1 MITYSKKFN
10 SSAKKRP
17 IHVSYLQR
25 KPRPKQNYSLE
36 FIFDD
41 LRHRLSGDIRPT
53 VHRAPFYSNGL
64 IRRTLIAFSATLHQG
79 DLNHITGDINFASL
93 FLSRKR
99 TLLTILDAG
108 VMNRKQGLRKTI
120 LDWIWFRL
128 PAKSA
133 RVITT
138 ISESAKRDILEYVK
152 VPEDKIRVIPVAVS
166 PDFEWSPK
174 EFNASCP
181 RILQVGTK
189 VNKNM
194 ERLIQALSGI
204 PCKLQIIGPLTDTL
218 RNQLRANKINYEN
231 WTNLVISDVVKK
243 YQQCDLLTFCSTYE
257 GFGMPIVEANAVG
270 RPVVT
275 SNVTSM
281 PEVAGDAA
289 CLVDP
294 FDITSIREGINKVI
308 QQPEYRNVLIKN
320 GRNNAMRFDANVIA
334 NQYLAL
340 YQELHAFVE
349 GSLHPHF
356 STQ

>member
-10 SSAKKRP
+10 SSVKKRP

-64 IRRTLIAFSATLHQG
+64 IRRTLIAFSAALHQG
-79 DLNHITGDINFASL
+79 ELNHITGDINYASL
-93 FLSRKR
+93 LLSRKR

-108 VMNRKQGLRKTI
+108 VMDGKQGLRKAL

-133 RVITT
+133 QMITT
-138 ISESAKRDILEYVK
+138 ISESAKKDILKYVD
-152 VPEDKIRVIPVAVS
+152 VPDEKIRVIPVAVS
-166 PDFEWSPK
+166 PHFKWSPK

-189 VNKNM
+189 KNKNI
-194 ERLIQALSGI
+194 ERLITSLSGLS
-204 PCKLQIIGPLTDTL
+204 CKLQIIGPLTDAL
-218 RNQLRANKINYEN
+218 RTQLNANEIEYEN
-231 WTNLVISDVVKK
+231 CSNLSLDEVVRE

-257 GFGMPIVEANAVG
+257 GFGMPIVEANVVG

-275 SNVTSM
+275 SDISSM
-281 PEVAGDAA
+281 PEVAGNAA

-294 FDITSIREGINKVI
+294 FDSASIRSGIRRVI
-308 QQPEYRNVLIKN
+308 KDVDYRSKLIAN
-320 GRNNAMRFDANVIA
+320 GRVNAERFDANNIA
-334 NQYLAL
+334 EQYLAI
-340 YQELHAFVE
+340 YKEMEAAE
-349 GSLHPHF
+349 
-356 STQ
+356 

>member
-1 MITYSKKFN
+1 MITYSKKSE
-10 SSAKKRP
+10 SSLRKRP

-64 IRRTLIAFSATLHQG
+64 IRRTLIAFSAALHQG
-79 DLNHITGDINFASL
+79 ELNHITGDINYASL
-93 FLSRKR
+93 LLSRKR

-108 VMNRKQGLRKTI
+108 VMDGKQGLRKAL

-133 RVITT
+133 QMITT
-138 ISESAKRDILEYVK
+138 ISESAKKDVLKYVD
-152 VPEDKIRVIPVAVS
+152 VPDEKIRVIPVAVS
-166 PDFEWSPK
+166 PHFKWSPK

-181 RILQVGTK
+181 HILQVGTK
-189 VNKNM
+189 KNKNI
-194 ERLIQALSGI
+194 ERLITALSGLS
-204 PCKLQIIGPLTDTL
+204 CKLQIIGPLTDAL
-218 RNQLRANKINYEN
+218 RTQLNANEIEYEN
-231 WTNLVISDVVKK
+231 WSNLSLDEVVRK

-257 GFGMPIVEANAVG
+257 GFGMPIVEANVVG

-275 SNVTSM
+275 SDISSM
-281 PEVAGDAA
+281 PEVAGNAA

-294 FDITSIREGINKVI
+294 FDCASIRSGIRRVI
-308 QQPEYRNVLIKN
+308 KDVDYRSKLIAN
-320 GRNNAMRFDANVIA
+320 GRVNAERFDANNIA
-334 NQYLAL
+334 EQYLAI
-340 YQELHAFVE
+340 YKEMKAAE
-349 GSLHPHF
+349 
-356 STQ
+356 

>member
-1 MITYSKKFN
+1 MITCSKKSE
-10 SSAKKRP
+10 SSARKRP

-25 KPRPKQNYSLE
+25 KPRPKQNFSLE

-64 IRRTLIAFSATLHQG
+64 VRRTLIAFSAALHQG

-108 VMNRKQGLRKTI
+108 VMDGKHGLRKAL
-120 LDWIWFRL
+120 LDWLWFRL

-133 RVITT
+133 QMITT
-138 ISESAKRDILEYVK
+138 ISESAKKDILKYAD
-152 VPEDKIRVIPVAVS
+152 VPEEKIRVIPVAVS
-166 PDFEWSPK
+166 PLFKWTPK
-174 EFNASCP
+174 EFGASCP

-189 VNKNM
+189 KNKNIV
-194 ERLIQALSGI
+194 RLIPALAGL
-204 PCKLQIIGPLTDTL
+204 PCKLQIIGPLTDSL
-218 RNQLRANKINYEN
+218 RNQLDASMISYEN
-231 WTNLVISDVVKK
+231 WSNLRLDEVVRK

-257 GFGMPIVEANAVG
+257 GFGMPIVEANVVG

-275 SNVTSM
+275 SGVSSM
-281 PEVAGDAA
+281 PEVAGNAA

-294 FDITSIREGINKVI
+294 FDTASIRAGISRVI
-308 QQPEYRNVLIKN
+308 EDADYRSELIAN
-320 GRNNAMRFDANVIA
+320 GRINAERFDANNIA
-334 NQYLAL
+334 EQYLAI
-340 YQELHAFVE
+340 YREMDAAE
-349 GSLHPHF
+349 
-356 STQ
+356 

>member
-1 MITYSKKFN
+1 MITYSKKPE
-10 SSAKKRP
+10 SSARKRP

-64 IRRTLIAFSATLHQG
+64 IRRTLIAFSAALHQG
-79 DLNHITGDINFASL
+79 ELNHITGDINYASL
-93 FLSRKR
+93 LLSRKR

-108 VMNRKQGLRKTI
+108 VMDGKHGLRKVL

-133 RVITT
+133 QMITT
-138 ISESAKRDILEYVK
+138 ISESAKKDILKYVD
-152 VPEDKIRVIPVAVS
+152 VPDEKIRVIPVAVS
-166 PDFEWSPK
+166 PHFKWSPK
-174 EFNASCP
+174 EFNTSCP

-189 VNKNM
+189 KNKNI
-194 ERLIQALSGI
+194 ERLITSLLGLS
-204 PCKLQIIGPLTDTL
+204 CKLQIIGPLTDAL
-218 RNQLRANKINYEN
+218 RTQLNANEIDYEN
-231 WTNLVISDVVKK
+231 WSNLSIDEVVRK

-257 GFGMPIVEANAVG
+257 GFGMPIVEANVVG

-275 SNVTSM
+275 SDISSM
-281 PEVAGDAA
+281 PEVAGNAA

-294 FDITSIREGINKVI
+294 FDSASIRSGIRRVI
-308 QQPEYRNVLIKN
+308 KDVDYRSKLIAN
-320 GRNNAMRFDANVIA
+320 GRVNAERFDANNIA
-334 NQYLAL
+334 EQYLAI
-340 YQELHAFVE
+340 YKEMEAAE
-349 GSLHPHF
+349 
-356 STQ
+356 

>member
-1 MITYSKKFN
+1 MITYSKKSE
-10 SSAKKRP
+10 SSLRKRP

-64 IRRTLIAFSATLHQG
+64 IRRTLIAFSAALHQG
-79 DLNHITGDINFASL
+79 ELNHITGDINYASL
-93 FLSRKR
+93 LLSRKR

-108 VMNRKQGLRKTI
+108 VMDGKQGLRKAL

-133 RVITT
+133 QMITT
-138 ISESAKRDILEYVK
+138 ISESAKKDILKYVD
-152 VPEDKIRVIPVAVS
+152 VPDKKIRVIPVAVS
-166 PDFEWSPK
+166 PHFKWSPK

-181 RILQVGTK
+181 HILQVGTK
-189 VNKNM
+189 KNKNI
-194 ERLIQALSGI
+194 ERLITALSGLS
-204 PCKLQIIGPLTDTL
+204 CKLQIIGPLTDAL
-218 RNQLRANKINYEN
+218 RTQLNANEIEYEN
-231 WTNLVISDVVKK
+231 WSNLSLDEVVRK

-257 GFGMPIVEANAVG
+257 GFGMPIVEANVVG

-275 SNVTSM
+275 SDISSM
-281 PEVAGDAA
+281 PEVAGNAA

-294 FDITSIREGINKVI
+294 FDSASIRSGIRRVI
-308 QQPEYRNVLIKN
+308 KDIDYRSKLIAN
-320 GRNNAMRFDANVIA
+320 GRVNAERFDANNIA
-334 NQYLAL
+334 EQYLAI
-340 YQELHAFVE
+340 YKEMEAAE
-349 GSLHPHF
+349 
-356 STQ
+356 

>member
-1 MITYSKKFN
+1 MITYSKKSV
-10 SSAKKRP
+10 SSARKRP

-64 IRRTLIAFSATLHQG
+64 IRRTLIAFSAALHQG

-93 FLSRKR
+93 LLSRKR

-108 VMNRKQGLRKTI
+108 VMDGKHGLRKVL

-133 RVITT
+133 QMITT
-138 ISESAKRDILEYVK
+138 ISESSKKDILKYVD
-152 VPEDKIRVIPVAVS
+152 VPDEKIRVIPVGVS
-166 PDFEWSPK
+166 SHFKWSPK
-174 EFNASCP
+174 DFNTSCP

-189 VNKNM
+189 KNKNIG
-194 ERLIQALSGI
+194 RLIAALSGLS
-204 PCKLQIIGPLTDTL
+204 CKLQIIGPLTDAL
-218 RNQLRANKINYEN
+218 RTQLNANEIDYEN
-231 WTNLVISDVVKK
+231 WSNLSIDEVVRK

-257 GFGMPIVEANAVG
+257 GFGMPIVEANVVG

-275 SNVTSM
+275 SDISSM
-281 PEVAGDAA
+281 PEVAGNAA

-294 FDITSIREGINKVI
+294 FDSASIRSGIRRVI
-308 QQPEYRNVLIKN
+308 KDVDYRSKLIAN
-320 GRNNAMRFDANVIA
+320 GRVNAERFDANNIA
-334 NQYLAL
+334 EQYLAI
-340 YQELHAFVE
+340 YKEMEAAE
-349 GSLHPHF
+349 
-356 STQ
+356 